1 MKSIHRGGWITIA
14 LILSSTLFS
23 SPNAYAQDAPVPA
36 QAAAT
41 AATAPPTRSRIGL
54 ALSGGAAL
62 GLSEIGVL
70 QWLEEHR
77 VPVDRIAGT
86 SMGSII
92 GAMYATGMSPADI
105 QKFAEQI
112 DWDEVF
118 LPEPTY
124 SQLAYRRKQDRRDFL
139 VNAPLGLKHG
149 LSGPNGFN
157 AGHGVGLLLDRIA
170 FPESGDASFD
180 DLPIPFRC
188 VATDMQSGEA
198 VVLHDGPLAQAV
210 RASMAVPGV
219 FTPVEINGRTLADGG
234 MVQNIP
240 VETVRAMDADVV
252 IAVELRLPP
261 GDAKQLESLTGVL
274 TRAVDVMI
282 TQNERRSLAQA
293 QATVSIDMSGFSATD
308 YSRAR
313 QMIALGYKTAAAQS
327 AGLLRYAIQDP
338 TEWQQYLDARKARKH
353 PLPQTIETVEVKG
366 ADPDTDRRLQ
376 KRLSKAL
383 RGPLDLSKVDTQL
396 TRIDGEGQFDRL
408 GYEGFT
414 QNGVTALRV
423 TTHDKSYGPPFIDL
437 AVNVTGSGV
446 AAFDFSAGARVTFM
460 DVAHRGGEWRND
472 LLFGSSNLAATEF
485 YQPLAMSKFFV
496 APYAFASKFARN
508 SFTGITRVAVFGDER
523 AGGGFDIGRSG
534 RRSEFRVGYE
544 IFDGKLSPLIGDAG
558 LPIVHGSTGEF
569 RARYIW
575 DVQDS
580 PSVPSSGSRVVA
592 TLTRVLQSPGL
603 AHPIGQLDVQTSSF
617 IPLGR
622 KTSLFFAASGGTT
635 FRGSAGPFQVF
646 ALGGPFRLGAYL
658 PQEFLGNHYAYSS
671 LGFRRE
677 LYRLPQLVGKRIY
690 WGGWYEAGTAF
701 GTVAADPGPVVVRG
715 TFNLG
720 VIADTIVG
728 PVALAASVSP
738 TGQSRVNFSMGRLF

>member
-1 MKSIHRGGWITIA
+1 MKSIHRGAWIRIA
-14 LILSSTLFS
+14 LILSSTFFFFTH
-23 SPNAYAQDAPVPA
+23 AFAQDATVPA
-36 QAAAT
+36 LSAGT
-41 AATAPPTRSRIGL
+41 ARTTPAPRSRIGL
-54 ALSGGAAL
+54 ALSGGGAM

-70 QWLEEHR
+70 QWLEENHI
-77 VPVDRIAGT
+77 PVDRIAGT

-92 GAMYATGMSPADI
+92 GAMYATGMSPAEI

-124 SQLAYRRKQDRRDFL
+124 SQLSYRRKQDRRDFL

-149 LSGPNGFN
+149 LNGPNGFN

-170 FPESGDASFD
+170 FPESGAASFD

-219 FTPVEINGRTLADGG
+219 FTPVEINGRVLADGG

-240 VETVRAMDADVV
+240 VETVRGMDADVV

-261 GDAKQLESLTGVL
+261 GDRSQLESLTGVL

-293 QATVSIDMSGFSATD
+293 QATVSIDMGGFSAVD
-308 YSRAR
+308 YSRPEE
-313 QMIALGYKTAAAQS
+313 MISLGHKTAASQS
-327 AGLLRYAIQDP
+327 GALLRYAIQDP
-338 TEWQQYLDARKARKH
+338 AEWQQYLDARRARRH
-353 PLPQTIETVEVKG
+353 PLPQTIETVEVRG
-366 ADPDTDRRLQ
+366 GDPDTDRRLQ
-376 KRLSKAL
+376 RRLSKAL

-423 TTHDKSYGPPFIDL
+423 TTHDKSYGPPFVDL
-437 AVNVTGSGV
+437 AINVTGSGV

-460 DVAHRGGEWRND
+460 DVADHGGEWRND

-508 SFTGITRVAVFGDER
+508 SFTGVTRVAVFGDER
-523 AGGGFDIGRSG
+523 AGGGLDIGRSG

-544 IFDGKLSPLIGDAG
+544 IFSGKLSPLIGDAG

-575 DVQDS
+575 DEQDS

-592 TLTRVLQSPGL
+592 TLARVLQSPGL
-603 AHPIGQLDVQTSSF
+603 AHPIGQLDIQTSSF
-617 IPLGR
+617 IPLGG
-622 KTSLFFAASGGTT
+622 KTSLFVAASGGTT

-658 PQEFLGNHYAYSS
+658 PQEFLGNHYAYSA

-701 GTVAADPGPVVVRG
+701 GTATADPGPVVVRG

-728 PVALAASVSP
+728 PVALATSVSP